1 MSKAKVFVIMPFK
14 DEFFETYEAIKENFE
29 ERFEFSH
36 AGDEDN
42 PQNILADII
51 MPIYNADIV
60 LVDLTGLN
68 PNVMYELGIAHTM
81 NKKTIIITRDQMSTL
96 PFDLSQYRA
105 LGYSSNYTKFRD
117 LLQKLEKY
125 FEGAISG
132 DVVFGNPVRDFLDKN
147 KINLDSVFDKDKPM
161 IDIDETDKGF
171 IDFLADLEEE
181 LDEFTNNILDMN
193 NHTDNLTKIMNDFH
207 DDVSNQK
214 DKSGGN
220 SSANFIRKRI
230 KKVSDAT
237 NLFSNQMKAHNEN
250 YIDHWNNIEKNTLG
264 LLENV
269 FARNTDNIPHLKSYL
284 VSLLELKVSI
294 LNSNTVVENAK
305 QSLVEHIGLER
316 TFTSA
321 INKLSPQL
329 DEYLNIMN
337 SIVKSINNIR
347 DKSRYVVGELTEIIE
362 GENNE

>member
-1 MSKAKVFVIMPFK
+1 M
-14 DEFFETYEAIKENFE
+14 ENNPT
-29 ERFEFSH
+29 ER
-36 AGDEDN
+36 
-42 PQNILADII
+42 
-51 MPIYNADIV
+51 
-60 LVDLTGLN
+60 
-68 PNVMYELGIAHTM
+68 
-81 NKKTIIITRDQMSTL
+81 K
-96 PFDLSQYRA
+96 
-105 LGYSSNYTKFRD
+105 
-117 LLQKLEKY
+117 
-125 FEGAISG
+125 
-132 DVVFGNPVRDFLDKN
+132 
-147 KINLDSVFDKDKPM
+147 
-161 IDIDETDKGF
+161 
-171 IDFLADLEEE
+171 
-181 LDEFTNNILDMN
+181 
-193 NHTDNLTKIMNDFH
+193 
-207 DDVSNQK
+207 
-214 DKSGGN
+214 
-220 SSANFIRKRI
+220 IRKRI